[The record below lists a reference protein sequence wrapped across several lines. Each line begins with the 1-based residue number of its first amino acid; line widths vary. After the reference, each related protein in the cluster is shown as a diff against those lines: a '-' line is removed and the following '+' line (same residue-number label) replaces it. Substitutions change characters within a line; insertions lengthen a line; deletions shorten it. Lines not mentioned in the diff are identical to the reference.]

1 MNPSARLAFEESA
14 LPHLDSLY
22 RVARRL
28 CGDPSEAEDLVQDAL
43 VRAYRFWGGFEPGT
57 NVRAW
62 LFTILRN
69 TFYSELRRR
78 VRARAHVSELSNL
91 GEPHGYT
98 GAAPQELPSP
108 ESAVESKASA
118 DRVHQ
123 ALAEIPEDYRL
134 AVVLADMEGF
144 SYKEIAEVVGCP
156 IGTVMSRL
164 YRGRRQLHERLKASS
179 ASSPAPAAEAPV
191 SLDAYRKRGHG

>member
-1 MNPSARLAFEESA
+1 MKACARQAFEQSA

-28 CGDPSEAEDLVQDAL
+28 CGDPSAAEDLVQDAM
-43 VRAYRFWGGFEPGT
+43 VRAYRFWGSFEPGT

-78 VRARAHVSELSNL
+78 LRAREHVSELASL
-91 GEPHGYT
+91 GEHSGYT
-98 GAAPQELPSP
+98 GAAPPELPSP
-108 ESAVESKASA
+108 ESAVDSKASA
-118 DRVHQ
+118 DRVHH
-123 ALAEIPEDYRL
+123 ALAKIPEDYRL

-164 YRGRRQLHERLKASS
+164 YRGRRQLHEQLQAQT
-179 ASSPAPAAEAPV
+179 AAPAAEAAPV
-191 SLDAYRKRGHG
+191 SLDSYRKRGRV